1 MSLFAPYPACLSVGI
16 VDALQERFR
25 KPQWALVD
33 ELATYIQEA
42 FETTKAQ
49 RGNESGRQQA
59 QANDDVATYT
69 AMLIVFTA
77 GCVLM

>member
-1 MSLFAPYPACLSVGI
+1 M
-16 VDALQERFR
+16 DALQERFR